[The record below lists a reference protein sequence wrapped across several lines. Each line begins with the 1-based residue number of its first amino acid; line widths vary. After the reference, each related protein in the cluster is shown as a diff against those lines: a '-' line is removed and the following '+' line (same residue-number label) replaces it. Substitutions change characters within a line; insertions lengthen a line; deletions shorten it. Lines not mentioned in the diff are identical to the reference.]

1 MQLHVLAFANAV
13 KINVDACMS
22 DKEEAPAPVPS
33 PHVTQAWINLMRA
46 QQRVLAMIERDF
58 KAAGLPGLGWYD
70 VLWELSRADGGRLR
84 PFEIEER
91 TLLAQYN
98 LSRLID
104 RMVAAGLVKKATCP
118 EDKRGHL
125 LTLTEA
131 GRKQR
136 KATWPVYAKAVNKHL
151 AEKLSEAETEKLGV
165 LLRKL
170 TES

>member
-1 MQLHVLAFANAV
+1 MTEKLSDTVTRAWVNLVRARHAV
-13 KINVDACMS
+13 VSAVEADA
-22 DKEEAPAPVPS
+22 
-33 PHVTQAWINLMRA
+33 
-46 QQRVLAMIERDF
+46 
-58 KAAGLPGLGWYD
+58 KAAGMLPLEWYD
-70 VLWELSRADGGRLR
+70 VLWDLERHGDGVR
-84 PFEIEER
+84 PFELEQR
-91 TLLAQYN
+91 LLFQQYN